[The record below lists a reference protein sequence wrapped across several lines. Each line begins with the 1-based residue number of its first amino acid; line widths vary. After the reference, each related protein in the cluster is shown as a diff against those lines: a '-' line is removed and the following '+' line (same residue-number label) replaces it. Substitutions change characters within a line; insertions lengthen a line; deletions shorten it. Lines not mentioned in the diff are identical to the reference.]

1 MAELVKPNFLSCT
14 PTQYKQGVARE
25 ISEIISPEEECSFSY
40 ICSYAAEKDNEKQIF
55 SGEKT
60 LYAYPLDLEK
70 LVLGH
75 TVLDILPCYDADFT
89 CDVQHKGDTFHV
101 SLEGKPAL
109 PNTISPEKMPYAK
122 VLSTMQTVLTAPGLW
137 DGTGCFHRA
146 ALYHPVREELIF
158 AEDIGRHNCVD
169 RLKGHTLL
177 HNLPMAEYV
186 LFITARITASL
197 YAKIRRA
204 GIVTMVSRSA
214 ITTTSYSRAQT
225 EGCTL
230 AAFCRPE
237 DGRLTHFAGDGVY

>member
-1 MAELVKPNFLSCT
+1 MAELVKPAFLSCA
-14 PTQYKQGVARE
+14 PTQYKHGVARE
-25 ISEIISPEEECSFSY
+25 ISEIISPEEKCSFSY
-40 ICSYAAEKDNEKQIF
+40 TCSYAVEKQGEKQIF
-55 SGEKT
+55 SGENT

-89 CDVQHKGDTFHV
+89 CDVQRKDETFHV
-101 SLEGKPAL
+101 TLEGKPAQ
-109 PNTISPEKMPYAK
+109 PSTIAPKKMPYAK

-177 HNLPMAEYV
+177 HGLPMEEYV

-214 ITTTSYSRAQT
+214 ITTTSYSRARA

-237 DGRLTHFAGDGVY
+237 DDRLTHFAGDGIY